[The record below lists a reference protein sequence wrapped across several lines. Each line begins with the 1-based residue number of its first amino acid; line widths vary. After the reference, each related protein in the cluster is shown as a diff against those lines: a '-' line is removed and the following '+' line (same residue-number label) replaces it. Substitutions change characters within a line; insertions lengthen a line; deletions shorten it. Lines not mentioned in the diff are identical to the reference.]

1 MLKSRMGGAGAAGGD
16 CICII
21 VWHMLIKS
29 PLHRTFWG
37 FRSFS
42 QKSFPLP
49 CSLVDA
55 ITQAW
60 VICSG
65 RAPCTRPCPPA
76 LCPQL
81 CGCASK
87 ILMQCVKALFY
98 FAQALCWYK
107 VYISRSR
114 VLAVL
119 PFQGF
124 LHYSRKSVLSYS
136 RPDPLATANTRAPPP
151 PLPSAALRC
160 PPSSIKNVFEMKM
173 TEGK

>member
-1 MLKSRMGGAGAAGGD
+1 MHLHYCVAYADRITTAPNVLGLPKLLTKIFPTPMLY
-16 CICII
+16 
-21 VWHMLIKS
+21 
-29 PLHRTFWG
+29 
-37 FRSFS
+37 
-42 QKSFPLP
+42 
-49 CSLVDA
+49 LVDA

-98 FAQALCWYK
+98 FAQAWCAGYK

-173 TEGK
+173 TKGKQQNH